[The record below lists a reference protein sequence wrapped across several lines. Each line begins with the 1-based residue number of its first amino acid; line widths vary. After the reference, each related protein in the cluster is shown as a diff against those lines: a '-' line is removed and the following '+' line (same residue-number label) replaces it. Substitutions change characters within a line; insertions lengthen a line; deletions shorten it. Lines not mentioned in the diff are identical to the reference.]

1 MIQGAKVRGAKVKAW
16 QRGRNAER
24 VAAWYLRARG
34 YRILAERY
42 KTPSGEIDLI
52 ATRLASPLAKTIA
65 RPIANP
71 IASRRRHLVFVEVK
85 ARATL
90 QDGLEA
96 ISPRQ
101 QQRIRAAAE
110 TFLAR
115 NASGTGRGAGLAPRL
130 SQCRFDA
137 IIITPGRFGLPRV
150 THRPNAWV

>member
-1 MIQGAKVRGAKVKAW
+1 MIRGAKVRGAKVKAW

-24 VAAWYLRARG
+24 VAAWYLRAKG

-52 ATRLASPLAKTIA
+52 ATRLAKPF
-65 RPIANP
+65 ANP
-71 IASRRRHLVFVEVK
+71 IAIRGRHLVFVEVK

-115 NASGTGRGAGLAPRL
+115 NASGTDLAPRMV
-130 SQCRFDA
+130 QCRFDA
-137 IIITPGRFGLPRV
+137 IVVTPGRFGLPHI
-150 THRPNAWV
+150 THRPNAWT

>member
-1 MIQGAKVRGAKVKAW
+1 MTRGAKVKAW

-24 VAAWYLRARG
+24 VAAWYLRAKG

-52 ATRLASPLAKTIA
+52 ATRLAKPFAN
-65 RPIANP
+65 PIANP
-71 IASRRRHLVFVEVK
+71 IASRGRHLVFVEVK

-115 NASGTGRGAGLAPRL
+115 NASGTGRGTGLAPRL

-137 IIITPGRFGLPRV
+137 IVVTPGRFGLPHI

>member
-1 MIQGAKVRGAKVKAW
+1 MAAW

-24 VAAWYLRARG
+24 IAAWFLRVRG

-52 ATRLASPLAKTIA
+52 ATRIASPFATQA
-65 RPIANP
+65 RN
-71 IASRRRHLVFVEVK
+71 LVFVEVK
-85 ARATL
+85 ARATA

-115 NASGTGRGAGLAPRL
+115 NASHAGRGAGLTPDLAPRL

-137 IIITPGRFGLPRV
+137 IIITPGRLGLPHI
-150 THRPNAWV
+150 THRPNAWT

>member
-1 MIQGAKVRGAKVKAW
+1 MIRDAKPEAW

-24 VAAWYLRARG
+24 FAAWFLRAKG

-52 ATRLASPLAKTIA
+52 ATRLASPFAKPFA
-65 RPIANP
+65 KPIAN
-71 IASRRRHLVFVEVK
+71 RGRHLVFVEVK

-96 ISPRQ
+96 ISLRQ

-115 NASGTGRGAGLAPRL
+115 NDRGASLAPGLVPRL
-130 SQCRFDA
+130 AQCRFDA
-137 IIITPGRFGLPRV
+137 IVVTPGRLGLPHI

>member
-52 ATRLASPLAKTIA
+52 ATRLASPLTKT
-65 RPIANP
+65 

-85 ARATL
+85 ARASL

>member
-1 MIQGAKVRGAKVKAW
+1 MTPGARVKAW

-24 VAAWYLRARG
+24 LAAWFLRMKG

-52 ATRLASPLAKTIA
+52 ASRIA
-65 RPIANP
+65 ISFTGPFPNP
-71 IASRRRHLVFVEVK
+71 ARHLVFVEVK

-90 QDGLEA
+90 RDGLEA

-110 TFLAR
+110 TFLVKGASPAR
-115 NASGTGRGAGLAPRL
+115 
-130 SQCRFDA
+130 CRFDA
-137 IIITPGRFGLPRV
+137 IIITPGRLGLPRV
-150 THRPNAWV
+150 THRQNAWA

>member
-1 MIQGAKVRGAKVKAW
+1 MIRDAKVRGAKVKAW

-24 VAAWYLRARG
+24 VAAWYLRAKG

-52 ATRLASPLAKTIA
+52 ATRLAKPF
-65 RPIANP
+65 ANP

-115 NASGTGRGAGLAPRL
+115 NASGTGRDAGLAPGL

-137 IIITPGRFGLPRV
+137 IVVTPGRFGLPHI
-150 THRPNAWV
+150 THRPNAWT

>member
-1 MIQGAKVRGAKVKAW
+1 MIRGAKVRGAKLKAW

-24 VAAWYLRARG
+24 IAAWYLRAKG

-52 ATRLASPLAKTIA
+52 ATRLAKPFKNRS
-65 RPIANP
+65 
-71 IASRRRHLVFVEVK
+71 RHLVFVEVK

-115 NASGTGRGAGLAPRL
+115 NASGTGLPPRMAPRL
-130 SQCRFDA
+130 NQCRFDA
-137 IIITPGRFGLPRV
+137 IVVTPGRFGLPHI